1 MITSVSTQPGR
12 LRRMASMKHQP
23 AQPGP
28 VSGADPR
35 MGDAAAEAGEE
46 APGIEELWFT
56 EERTDVTEWLCS
68 TVGRSARW
76 RPTI

>member
-1 MITSVSTQPGR
+1 
-12 LRRMASMKHQP
+12 
-23 AQPGP
+23 
-28 VSGADPR
+28 